1 MNRYYHV
8 FYYILSSLST
18 MFQCAPVL
26 NWSHYCYNWIV
37 LMNAGSKSITHW
49 MHVLPLLHSLSVT
62 LLRAEAILCLAVVNS
77 SRRSITHHLNMPP
90 YFVLSQCASL
100 SWYSIFALQRWILV
114 GRVLS
119 MCPHSVMMQWHA
131 YCSCFCR
138 VVCTRLL
145 KYHFCWDSP
154 VNCINLASTQW
165 ADWDII

>member
-1 MNRYYHV
+1 MCFTI
-8 FYYILSSLST
+8 FYRHLLQCLDVPPYWTGAIIVIIELYWWTPVVRALRTDWMCSHFYILNV
-18 MFQCAPVL
+18 PP
-26 NWSHYCYNWIV
+26 H
-37 LMNAGSKSITHW
+37 
-49 MHVLPLLHSLSVT
+49 
-62 LLRAEAILCLAVVNS
+62 RAEAILFLAVVNS